1 LSSEGYKYFEHEE
14 FIYPKLICIE
24 TYHGCNA
31 RCGFCPVS
39 LWPRQKGPMSD
50 TIFNTIICQLSDW
63 GPEKLKQVALMM
75 NGEPLLDKKLEE
87 RLLRCKREK
96 LPNVGFTTN
105 ASLMDSKRALS
116 IINASPDYV
125 VFSFDTL
132 DKKTYEGNRVGL
144 SYDVVLKNVVG
155 FIEKRNEANSDIRVV
170 LRYVDFKDEGSGFDE
185 YCLWFRQILKEDLD
199 EVQYTRMHNAGFRPS
214 IKTELVNGDFGI
226 NPCGSPFN
234 RMIIQSNGQVSLCA
248 HDFNADY
255 KFGNIMDQHVLE
267 IFNCER
273 FREVRKMHKAHKRN
287 TLLRCSTCDE
297 PEIDLDGNT
306 FLKYTPS
313 AKLFFN
319 KSKVGF
325 DYDKERKKVSE

>member
-1 LSSEGYKYFEHEE
+1 MRNFSYTETQG
-14 FIYPKLICIE
+14 FIYPKLVCIE
-24 TYHGCNA
+24 TYHGCNSC
-31 RCGFCPVS
+31 CGFCPVS

-50 TIFNTIICQLSDW
+50 EIFNTIINQLADW
-63 GPEKLKQVALMM
+63 GPGRIKQVALMM

-105 ASLMDSKRALS
+105 ASLMDSDRALS
-116 IINASPDYV
+116 IISASPDYV

-132 DKKTYEGNRVGL
+132 DKRAYERNRVGL
-144 SYDVVLKNVVG
+144 SYDVVFKNVVG
-155 FIEKRNEANSDIRVV
+155 FIRKRNEANSDIRVV
-170 LRYVDFKDEGSGFDE
+170 LRYVDFDDNGSDFNE
-185 YCLWFRQILKEDLD
+185 YCHWFKEMLREDLD
-199 EVQYTRMHNAGFRPS
+199 EVQYTRVHSAGFRPS

-234 RMIIQSNGQVSLCA
+234 RMIIQSDGQMSLCA

-255 KFGNIMDQHVLE
+255 KFGNIMNQHMLE

-273 FREVRKMHKAHKRN
+273 FREVRKTHKLYKRN

-325 DYDKERKKVSE
+325 DNDKERNKVSG